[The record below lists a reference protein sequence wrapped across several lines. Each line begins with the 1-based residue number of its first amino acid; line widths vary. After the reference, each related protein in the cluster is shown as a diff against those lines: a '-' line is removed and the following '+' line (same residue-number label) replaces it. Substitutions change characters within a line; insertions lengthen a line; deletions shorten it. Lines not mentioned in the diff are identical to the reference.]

1 MKARYNNQKV
11 KQFIQDNIEY
21 VVKDVNK
28 ISAYLFKKWGI
39 VTSNK
44 IREKIEDVNYIL
56 TEYIDISFTYDYT
69 ISISMVDVNPVRC
82 WEKAYHFFAS
92 KDIIGHCATS
102 QISFDD
108 ETRTFN
114 IKAKYIGLYIGKH
127 GKLLDNVLSL
137 LNESILD
144 KEDTKY
150 NVKFLDRKGIKF

>member
-1 MKARYNNQKV
+1 MKAKYNNQKV

-28 ISAYLFKKWGI
+28 VSTYLFKKWGI

-56 TEYIDISFTYDYT
+56 TEYNDIVYDYA
-69 ISISMVDVNPVRC
+69 ISISMVTINPIRC

-92 KDIIGHCATS
+92 NDIIGHCATS

-108 ETRTFN
+108 ETKTFI
-114 IKAKYIGLYIGKH
+114 IKAKYVGLYIGKY

-137 LNESILD
+137 LNKSILN
-144 KEDTKY
+144 KEDSKY
-150 NVKFLDRKGIKF
+150 KVQFLERKNIKF

>member
-1 MKARYNNQKV
+1 MKAKYNNQKV

-28 ISAYLFKKWGI
+28 ISTYLFKKWGI

-56 TEYIDISFTYDYT
+56 TEYIDIVYDY
-69 ISISMVDVNPVRC
+69 SISVPMVTINPVRC
-82 WEKAYHFFAS
+82 WEKAYHFFES
-92 KDIIGHCATS
+92 YDIIGHCATS

-108 ETRTFN
+108 KTKTFN
-114 IKAKYIGLYIGKH
+114 IEAKYIGLYIGKY

-137 LNESILD
+137 LNKSILD
-144 KEDTKY
+144 KEDSKY
-150 NVKFLDRKGIKF
+150 KVQFLERKGIKF

>member
-1 MKARYNNQKV
+1 MKAKYNNQKV

-28 ISAYLFKKWGI
+28 ISTYLFKKWGI

-56 TEYIDISFTYDYT
+56 TEYIDIAYDYT
-69 ISISMVDVNPVRC
+69 ILVPMVDVNPVLC
-82 WEKAYHFFAS
+82 WEKAYHFFANN
-92 KDIIGHCATS
+92 DIIGHCATS

-108 ETRTFN
+108 ETKTFN
-114 IKAKYIGLYIGKH
+114 IKAKYIGLYIGKY

-137 LNESILD
+137 LNKSLLD
-144 KEDTKY
+144 KEDSKY
-150 NVKFLDRKGIKF
+150 KVQFFDRKGIKF

>member
-1 MKARYNNQKV
+1 MKAKYNNQKV

-28 ISAYLFKKWGI
+28 ISTYLFKKWGI

-56 TEYIDISFTYDYT
+56 TEYVDIVYDYA
-69 ISISMVDVNPVRC
+69 ISISMVNINPVRC

-92 KDIIGHCATS
+92 YDIIGHCATS

-108 ETRTFN
+108 ETKTFI
-114 IKAKYIGLYIGKH
+114 IKAKYIGLSLGKY

-137 LNESILD
+137 LNKSILD
-144 KEDTKY
+144 KEDSKY
-150 NVKFLDRKGIKF
+150 KVQFLERKNIKF